1 MAQTFSFEEAQKP
14 IEPQTFSFEDAQKPL
29 EPQSFSFEEATAKP
43 KEEPVAQPILSP
55 EEQMMSQAGTTEVA
69 APTVTAPGQTKPP
82 SELAMGREFLEK
94 GIPSGII
101 GLKSMGT
108 GVSLL
113 RDANAIGSAGKNI
126 ETYDAIDDG
135 KVTSAAQASQL
146 GLSTQSALKYLQA
159 SPEARAQMRKNQED
173 MITQRQGFVK
183 ESISLFKQYQADAE
197 KVKGVTPDITDVGTL
212 KDFGN
217 WLAYNSGSGAVQL
230 APVMLAAI
238 TTGGWGTLALST
250 AMGSGEAVSNRM
262 QYIQEKV
269 KNLPE
274 AEQAKEIENY
284 IRNTTDTTMA
294 VGLATGFLDMA
305 GPVGSILR
313 ARAGKE
319 GIKYLTK
326 KEAAVAGA
334 KEIPRSILEETATG
348 GAQEVV
354 QIAGERHLGEQ
365 KGDILSTENIKR
377 VINSAAAEGA
387 GGAMGAGMN
396 VPIKVLQAAQQQAI
410 ANNEDQAYKNA
421 MSDILREKGFVFT
434 REDAAGSAEERFVN
448 NVLGGDLGDGN
459 PEGTRLSNLVDD
471 FKAKV
476 SEMFSSPKGEAV
488 EIEPKPEN
496 LGKLVAQ
503 YESEGMNRDSALM
516 LANQAI
522 REAGYADGVIGGAG
536 QSGVSVSGEQ
546 LNTIAGVDASGRRDM
561 AAASQAITTTGS
573 GKRTQFSA
581 LTPEQ
586 IADISSPESQQV
598 QSSVGT
604 MAHTLF
610 NPNNV
615 RTDGRPGW
623 DSPPKN
629 KWPLINAFE
638 MGGRDARS
646 GFSHPEEYKNKKQR
660 EAYEQGH
667 RYAKSLIEGNPID
680 LTTETASLT
689 TPAVTKG
696 KAGRKKAEVTPEVAA
711 QKADLRKQQAGAARD
726 TARQVTKLQNVIAD
740 TFDPSAY
747 EDLDTASTAFNEF
760 QESQRQAVEDLYRIS
775 IGPQRANTAGKNA
788 KAALDAL
795 PADQIELAKN
805 RVEAKKKSEGTAR
818 SDVLLSAQESV
829 IKDSTNGYDNIK
841 YTEWNS
847 ATAALSWISK
857 KGNAFEQLLAR
868 RLMPFLKG
876 VKIVVVDNINEV
888 PADRRDRFAGAAGM
902 YYEVGNERVIYLSS
916 DGGINNTVFLHE
928 ALHGATLMRI
938 KNYLKA
944 KKRGLKVDPSLKEAV
959 DDLIDVMRRS
969 KEFYAALKLAQDR
982 GLITDPAQL
991 RLIKIA
997 GVFSNS
1003 DAFDDP
1009 AEFVA
1014 YGMTHPAFQE
1024 FLRVVPGREYGE
1036 KTTVIRI
1043 RDGLTQF
1050 VQSIRKMFG
1059 MEEGYSSALQ
1069 DLIIIS
1075 DKVLR
1080 AKPIEQDAN
1089 VGLPESALAKK
1100 NKVDRILQKI
1110 QRGEFS
1116 DEVGGLLGE
1125 LIQLRSWDQA
1135 KDLFKTS
1142 FKTLDSKS
1150 IKALMPVLT
1159 TMQIVDWVGDKIP
1172 HLSQVTRFT
1181 EKMSVMRSKM
1191 LARVQE
1197 LSDPWMAFAK
1207 KYSKGAKDLA
1217 RLMHYTTLT
1226 DVDPTAHKTVADAI
1240 KNDKVL
1246 AELNQKLAQAAPTS
1260 KPSIKGQI
1268 TTRTKRIQL
1277 AYRIWDRLGTTGKGE
1292 GQDIY
1297 ASVKKHYKNIFDL
1310 HRAILD
1316 DRIANLKLPGDIN
1329 DASTPK
1335 GKLMT
1340 AIRASYEGSKMIDVY
1355 FPLMRYGQYWTS
1367 IGKGPNRE
1375 FYMFESEF
1383 QRNNFIKKRLRQ
1395 MKAEGETRDEATLRA
1410 DLDLDSGD
1418 DLTKLRQLSTENSQL
1433 LTKIFETIDTAG
1445 ITDKEVLKDAVYQ
1458 MYLLTMPEQSFRT
1471 QFVHRKGTA
1480 GFSGDALRNFVK
1492 SGYTT
1497 AGQLSTLKYAPEIN
1511 QEIDAADDAL
1521 VGNPDKERLEIFTR
1535 EIRKRIKDEVNPTIE
1550 DEFAQR
1556 FANGVG
1562 HAAFIMFLTSP
1573 KSALANLTAIP
1584 IFGMPVLASR
1594 YGNIA
1599 AARTFASYTK
1609 VWNHTTL
1616 FKDDGTFTPVSIGF
1630 SKHVRNNPVLQA
1642 AFDEAAERGITE
1654 VTRTYDLLALA
1665 KTPST
1670 KFTGGASRFYRG
1682 AISGMGA
1689 LFHHS
1694 ERLNREIM
1702 YMASFELA
1710 YNKAVKEGLAP
1721 GVNGDAFNRAVD
1733 ESVKNTY
1740 DSMFNYTK
1748 FNRPRVMRPWG
1759 ARIVLQFKLFPQQVT
1774 AYLVRNFYGI
1784 WKGMY
1789 KAAKNIKDP
1798 VERAQALKELNEA
1811 GTQFFGTL
1819 IMTGM
1824 FAGIVGM
1831 PLYSAII
1838 GTIQGIRNALQDE
1851 DDPIPVDERDLD
1863 YWFRY
1868 VFLPKYF
1875 GDDMAK
1881 IIQKGPISAL
1891 SNLDIG
1897 SSTSLDNLWFRDTQ
1911 NDKSLITDF
1920 RNQIVGMLG
1929 PSAAMVEN
1937 FIKAYEDWNNGNVSQ
1952 AVEKI
1957 VPAMFKGMVAQ
1968 TRWGEEGILSKT
1980 QKAELYNKDEVTVA
1994 TRFWKSL
2001 GFNPT
2006 ELAIQQDKNFKVI
2019 EQLRETTDKYSEIMK
2034 QIKNASLQGNY
2045 NKLDKEI
2052 ENFVK
2057 FAIANPDLDPDV
2069 DSIITAIENAEIARA
2084 EAING
2089 VVVTNDKL
2097 RARAYM
2103 LLDQLPKK

>member
-14 IEPQTFSFEDAQKPL
+14 VEPQTFSFEDAQKPL
-29 EPQSFSFEEATAKP
+29 EPQSFSFEEAIAKP
-43 KEEPVAQPILSP
+43 KKEEPVAQPIISP
-55 EEQMMSQAGTTEVA
+55 EEQMMSQIGTTEVA
-69 APTVTAPGQTKPP
+69 TPTVTAPGQPKPA

-159 SPEARAQMRKNQED
+159 SPEARAQMRSNQQE
-173 MITQRQGFVK
+173 MITQREGFIK

-197 KVKGVTPDITDVGTL
+197 KVRGVTPDITDVGTL

-250 AMGSGEAVSNRM
+250 AMGSGEAVGNRM

-274 AEQAKEIENY
+274 EEQAKEIENY

-365 KGDILSTENIKR
+365 KGDILSTENVKR

-396 VPIKVLQAAQQQAI
+396 VPIKVLQQVQQQAI

-421 MSDILREKGFVFT
+421 MSDILRDKGFVFT
-434 REDAAGSAEERFVN
+434 KEDAAGSAEERFVN
-448 NVLGGDLGDGN
+448 NILGGDLGDGN

-522 REAGYADGVIGGAG
+522 REAGYADGIIGGAG
-536 QSGVSVSGEQ
+536 QPSVSVSGEQ
-546 LNTIAGVDASGRRDM
+546 LNTIAGVDASGRRDL
-561 AAASQAITTTGS
+561 AAASQTIATTGS
-573 GKRTQFSA
+573 GKGTQLGA
-581 LTPEQ
+581 LAPQNLVDLYTKSVAADEANKVSSTPANKRNATLAAKKLNEAKAAQ
-586 IADISSPESQQV
+586 LGLTYKDYLSESDPEAIRALDASIV
-598 QSSVGT
+598 ET
-604 MAHTLF
+604 Y
-610 NPNNV
+610 
-615 RTDGRPGW
+615 
-623 DSPPKN
+623 N
-629 KWPLINAFE
+629 KQ
-638 MGGRDARS
+638 
-646 GFSHPEEYKNKKQR
+646 K
-660 EAYEQGH
+660 
-667 RYAKSLIEGNPID
+667 
-680 LTTETASLT
+680 TEPT
-689 TPAVTKG
+689 TPVVTKG
-696 KAGRKKAEVTPEVAA
+696 KGGRKKVEVTPEVAA
-711 QKADLRKQQAGAARD
+711 QKTDLRRQQAATARD

-747 EDLDTASTAFNEF
+747 EDLDTATTAFNEF
-760 QESQRQAVEDLYRIS
+760 QEAQRQAVEDLYRIS

-795 PADQIELAKN
+795 PADQVELAKN
-805 RVEAKKKSEGTAR
+805 RVEAKKKSESTAR

-829 IKDSTNGYDNIK
+829 IKDSTDGYDNIK

-857 KGNAFEQLLAR
+857 KGNAFEQLLAK

-944 KKRGLKVDPSLKEAV
+944 KKRGDKVDLSLKEAV

-969 KEFYAALKLAQDR
+969 KEFYAALKVAQDR

-1080 AKPIEQDAN
+1080 AKPIEQNAN

-1100 NKVDRILQKI
+1100 NKVDRILQRI

-1135 KDLFKTS
+1135 RDLFRTS
-1142 FKTLDSKS
+1142 LKTLDSKS

-1197 LSDPWMAFAK
+1197 LSDPWLAFAK

-1418 DLTKLRQLSTENSQL
+1418 DIAKLRELSTENSKL
-1433 LTKIFETIDTAG
+1433 LTSIFETIDTAG

-1492 SGYTT
+1492 SGYAT

-1599 AARTFASYTK
+1599 AARTFASYGK
-1609 VWNHTTL
+1609 VWNHTSL

-1630 SKHVRNNPVLQA
+1630 SKHVRNDPVLQA

-1654 VTRTYDLLALA
+1654 ITRTYDLLALA

-1682 AISGMGA
+1682 AINAMGA
-1689 LFHHS
+1689 MFHHS

-1789 KAAKNIKDP
+1789 RAAKNIDDP
-1798 VERAQALKELNEA
+1798 VERAQALKDLNEA

-1957 VPAMFKGMVAQ
+1957 VPALFKGMVAQ

>member
-1 MAQTFSFEEAQKP
+1 MEFVPLSEANKEQPKGLSFVPLEEANKQGL
-14 IEPQTFSFEDAQKPL
+14 SFVPL
-29 EPQSFSFEEATAKP
+29 EEPK
-43 KEEPVAQPILSP
+43 KEEPVAQPIISP
-55 EEQMMSQAGTTEVA
+55 EEQMMSQIGTTEVTT
-69 APTVTAPGQTKPP
+69 PTVIAPGQPKPA

-250 AMGSGEAVSNRM
+250 AMGSGEAVGNRM

-365 KGDILSTENIKR
+365 KGDILSTENVKR

-396 VPIKVLQAAQQQAI
+396 VPIKVLQQVQQQAI

-421 MSDILREKGFVFT
+421 MSDILRDKGFVFT

-448 NVLGGDLGDGN
+448 NILGGDLGDGN

-522 REAGYADGVIGGAG
+522 REAGYADGIIGGAG
-536 QSGVSVSGEQ
+536 QPSVSVSGEQ
-546 LNTIAGVDASGRRDM
+546 LNTLAGVDASGRRDL
-561 AAASQAITTTGS
+561 AAASQTIATTGS
-573 GKRTQFSA
+573 GKGTELGTLVPKNIVDLAQKAREADKQVSISGTGPNKRTATLASRRYLDAVAKHLGLDPKDPEIVNNPEWRA
-581 LTPEQ
+581 LTESAEQ
-586 IADISSPESQQV
+586 AVNEL
-598 QSSVGT
+598 G
-604 MAHTLF
+604 
-610 NPNNV
+610 
-615 RTDGRPGW
+615 
-623 DSPPKN
+623 
-629 KWPLINAFE
+629 
-638 MGGRDARS
+638 
-646 GFSHPEEYKNKKQR
+646 
-660 EAYEQGH
+660 
-667 RYAKSLIEGNPID
+667 
-680 LTTETASLT
+680 ETT
-689 TPAVTKG
+689 TPVVTKG
-696 KAGRKKAEVTPEVAA
+696 KGGRKKVEVTPEVAA
-711 QKADLRKQQAGAARD
+711 QKTDLRRQQAATARD

-747 EDLDTASTAFNEF
+747 EDLDTATTAFNEF
-760 QESQRQAVEDLYRIS
+760 QEAQRQAAEDLYRIS

-795 PADQIELAKN
+795 PADQVELAKN
-805 RVEAKKKSEGTAR
+805 RVEAKKKSESTAR

-829 IKDSTNGYDNIK
+829 IKDSTDGYDNIK

-857 KGNAFEQLLAR
+857 KGNAFEQLLAK

-944 KKRGLKVDPSLKEAV
+944 KKRGDKVDPSLKEAV

-969 KEFYAALKLAQDR
+969 KEFYAALKVAQDR

-1080 AKPIEQDAN
+1080 AKPIEQNAN

-1100 NKVDRILQKI
+1100 NKVDRILQRI

-1135 KDLFKTS
+1135 RDLFRTS
-1142 FKTLDSKS
+1142 LKTLDSKS

-1172 HLSQVTRFT
+1172 HLSQVTRLT

-1197 LSDPWMAFAK
+1197 LSDPWLAFAK

-1418 DLTKLRQLSTENSQL
+1418 DIAKLRKLSTENSKL
-1433 LTKIFETIDTAG
+1433 LTSIFETIDTAG

-1492 SGYTT
+1492 SGYAT

-1562 HAAFIMFLTSP
+1562 HAAFIMFLTAP
-1573 KSALANLTAIP
+1573 KAALANLTAIP

-1599 AARTFASYTK
+1599 AARTFASYGK
-1609 VWNHTTL
+1609 VWNHTSL

-1630 SKHVRNNPVLQA
+1630 SKHVRNDPVLQA

-1654 VTRTYDLLALA
+1654 ITRTYDLLALA

-1682 AISGMGA
+1682 AINAMGA
-1689 LFHHS
+1689 MFHHS

-1789 KAAKNIKDP
+1789 KAAKNIDDP

-1957 VPAMFKGMVAQ
+1957 VPALFKGMVAQ